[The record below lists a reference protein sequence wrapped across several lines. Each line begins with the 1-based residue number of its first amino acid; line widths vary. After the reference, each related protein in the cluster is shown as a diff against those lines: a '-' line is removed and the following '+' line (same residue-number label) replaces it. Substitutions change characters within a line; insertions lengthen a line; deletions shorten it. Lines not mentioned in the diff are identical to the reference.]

1 MAAQGEETVYPAPPQ
16 LGKICLFNGDLR
28 GGAGAEKRGWTG
40 DARFSNDR
48 AKEVGDAL
56 NALG

>member
-1 MAAQGEETVYPAPPQ
+1 MAAQGEETVYPAPSQ

-40 DARFSNDR
+40 ARASVMI
-48 AKEVGDAL
+48 APGKWETL
-56 NALG
+56 